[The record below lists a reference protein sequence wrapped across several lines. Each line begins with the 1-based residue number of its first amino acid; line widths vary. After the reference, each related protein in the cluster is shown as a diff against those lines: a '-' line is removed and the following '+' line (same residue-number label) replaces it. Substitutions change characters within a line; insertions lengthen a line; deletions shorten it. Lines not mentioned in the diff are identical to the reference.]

1 MVQALSKLKDVNILL
16 GVSGAIPVYKAADL
30 ASKLTSAGAKVRCVM
45 TANAAKLVTTKT
57 FQALTGMPVYTDLWT
72 DPKDFSITHINL
84 ADAADIVV
92 VAPATANII
101 AKIANGI
108 CDDLLSTTLCACW
121 DKPFLIAPAMNT
133 QMWVNPAVQQNIETL
148 KTRQI
153 EIIGPETGR
162 LACGTQ
168 GPGRMTEPADI
179 MKRIEQIAEQI

>member
-1 MVQALSKLKDVNILL
+1 MAQALSKLKDVNILL

-45 TANAAKLVTTKT
+45 TASAAKLVTPRT

-72 DPKDFSITHINL
+72 DPKDFSITHIDL
-84 ADAADIVV
+84 ADSADIIV

-101 AKIANGI
+101 AKTANGI

-121 DKPFLIAPAMNT
+121 NKPFLIAPAMNT
-133 QMWVNPAVQQNIETL
+133 QMWTNPAVQQNIETL
-148 KTRQI
+148 KKRQI

-162 LACGTQ
+162 LACGTE
-168 GPGRMTEPADI
+168 GTGRMTEPADI
-179 MKRIEQIAEQI
+179 IKRIEQIAEQI